1 VTRKD
6 HVTCVVHD
14 DCIRMSRGIVQKLS
28 NLFIVFSVGFASCV
42 GIDPS
47 AASIVLLMHCA

>member
-1 VTRKD
+1 MTRKD